1 MFGKVASD
9 LQNNVV
15 VGANSITGHLNY
27 VDDYT
32 GFSSNPAEQEG
43 NYIVLHAE
51 VPNVDG
57 VTITITNTMTATL
70 DEDGIYVGRIADKD
84 SQTLTVVASKT
95 GYDSVTKV
103 YTLSGL
109 EVDSQ

>member
-1 MFGKVASD
+1 
-9 LQNNVV
+9 
-15 VGANSITGHLNY
+15 
-27 VDDYT
+27 
-32 GFSSNPAEQEG
+32 
-43 NYIVLHAE
+43 
-51 VPNVDG
+51 
-57 VTITITNTMTATL
+57 MTATL

-109 EVDSQ
+109 EVDSE